1 MAVTRRCSLTARCR
15 LSAPLPNDGDQSRM
29 TKTILAGAAA
39 FAIATGSVV
48 SSTATASAAPS
59 YNPTYC
65 VLFLPF
71 LCMPPAST
79 PAPHKH
85 HHMKKM

>member
-1 MAVTRRCSLTARCR
+1 
-15 LSAPLPNDGDQSRM
+15 M
-29 TKTILAGAAA
+29 TKKILAAVAAL
-39 FAIATGSVV
+39 AIATGSIV
-48 SSTATASAAPS
+48 SSAATAEAAAMT

-71 LCMPPAST
+71 LCFPPP

-85 HHMKKM
+85 KAAAKHKAAKHMTMAKPMKAKPKAKTY

>member
-1 MAVTRRCSLTARCR
+1 
-15 LSAPLPNDGDQSRM
+15 M

-39 FAIATGSVV
+39 FAIATGSIV

-79 PAPHKH
+79 AAPHKH

>member
-1 MAVTRRCSLTARCR
+1 
-15 LSAPLPNDGDQSRM
+15 M
-29 TKTILAGAAA
+29 TKKILAAVAAL
-39 FAIATGSVV
+39 AIATGSIV
-48 SSTATASAAPS
+48 SSAATAEAAAMA

-71 LCMPPAST
+71 LCIPPP

-85 HHMKKM
+85 KAAAKHKAAKPMAAKPKSKAKMKM

>member
-1 MAVTRRCSLTARCR
+1 
-15 LSAPLPNDGDQSRM
+15 M

-39 FAIATGSVV
+39 FAIATGSVL

-71 LCMPPAST
+71 WCMPPQEAMR
-79 PAPHKH
+79 P
-85 HHMKKM
+85 